1 MVKRVLTKTLKLLVG
16 DDLSLGL
23 PKLRKKTSAQETERA
38 RAVSARKRN
47 WLGTFWRGAKGS
59 SAANSFAWTKKHGCG
74 MRSGL
79 MLSTK
84 LKTHTIKYEVTDRG
98 ILKTQPGPRYSY
110 LEGDELRNF
119 SIATQMYYEQ
129 VARQVYKRDPETGE
143 KLV

>member
-1 MVKRVLTKTLKLLVG
+1 LVLESEIGSELFGEVPKGHRREFFCLDEKTWMWHEEWI
-16 DDLSLGL
+16 D
-23 PKLRKKTSAQETERA
+23 
-38 RAVSARKRN
+38 
-47 WLGTFWRGAKGS
+47 AK
-59 SAANSFAWTKKHGCG
+59 H
-74 MRSGL
+74 
-79 MLSTK
+79 K

-110 LEGDELRNF
+110 LKGDELRNF

>member
-1 MVKRVLTKTLKLLVG
+1 MVKRVLTKTLKLFVG

-23 PKLRKKTSAQETERA
+23 PKLRKKRPLKKLSERELLVLESEIGSELFGEVPKGH
-38 RAVSARKRN
+38 RREFFCLDEKT
-47 WLGTFWRGAKGS
+47 WMWHEEWIDAK
-59 SAANSFAWTKKHGCG
+59 H
-74 MRSGL
+74 
-79 MLSTK
+79 K
-84 LKTHTIKYEVTDRG
+84 LKTHTIKYEVTDRD
-98 ILKTQPGPRYSY
+98 ILKTQPGLRYSY

>member
-23 PKLRKKTSAQETERA
+23 PKLRKKRPLKKLSERELLVLESEIGSELFGEIPKGH
-38 RAVSARKRN
+38 RREF
-47 WLGTFWRGAKGS
+47 FWIDAK
-59 SAANSFAWTKKHGCG
+59 H
-74 MRSGL
+74 
-79 MLSTK
+79 K